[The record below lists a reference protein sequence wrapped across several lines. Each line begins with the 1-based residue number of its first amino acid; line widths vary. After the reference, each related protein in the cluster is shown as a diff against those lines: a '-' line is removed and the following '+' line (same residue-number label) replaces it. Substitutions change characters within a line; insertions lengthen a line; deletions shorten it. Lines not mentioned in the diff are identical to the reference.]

1 MSLFSPLVERA
12 IELSAEWHD
21 QTYRKSRWREYVYD
35 PPPETALHVP
45 VMAHV
50 TAVALTVQRAG
61 WDDETVA
68 AAFLHD
74 VIEDRNRFRDT
85 LPPERL
91 AALVGE
97 GVLARVQAV
106 TEPKHDE
113 CGAAL
118 PWRVRKERYVEA
130 LRAAMPE
137 AIAISLADKLH
148 NAWTMN
154 QALTAGIDIF
164 TDAPGRQA
172 LTAGPADQRWFFHA
186 VLDVS
191 EDFDDPRL
199 GPMRERL
206 REEVVRFERLTGDE
220 G

>member
-1 MSLFSPLVERA
+1 
-12 IELSAEWHD
+12 
-21 QTYRKSRWREYVYD
+21 SRWRDYVYD

-91 AALVGE
+91 VALVGE
-97 GVLARVQAV
+97 GVVARVRAV

-113 CGAAL
+113 HGAAL
-118 PWRVRKERYVEA
+118 PWRVRKEAYIAQLREA
-130 LRAAMPE
+130 SPE
-137 AIAISLADKLH
+137 AVAISLADKLH

-154 QALTAGIDIF
+154 QALGAGVDIF
-164 TDAPGRQA
+164 SDGPNHQGLR
-172 LTAGPADQRWFFHA
+172 AGPVEQRWFFRA
-186 VLDVS
+186 VLEVA
-191 EDFDDPRL
+191 EGFEDPRL
-199 GPMRERL
+199 EPMRERL